1 MLVKWEFE
9 KTRLACPASGMSN
22 SWKTFQGSSGWLRRY
37 GICPFLVS
45 PSNHSTA
52 AKKGSYWAVSPPSIT
67 NSDPVTKDD
76 SSDAKYRMPHAISLA
91 EPVRPIGVRD
101 STHRSLSASWNPRL
115 VMGVSAKPG
124 CTELTRMFSLV
135 Y

>member
-1 MLVKWEFE
+1 MIWSWSSGSSKRHARPDWLRV
-9 KTRLACPASGMSN
+9 CPIHG
-22 SWKTFQGSSGWLRRY
+22 KTFQGSAAWLRRY

-52 AKKGSYWAVSPPSIT
+52 AKIGSYWAVSPPSIT

-76 SSDAKYRMPHAISLA
+76 SSDAKYRMPYAISLA

-101 STHRSLSASWNPRL
+101 STHWSLSASWNP
-115 VMGVSAKPG
+115 
-124 CTELTRMFSLV
+124 
-135 Y
+135 